1 MVINKKTSL
10 EKYAVALF
18 YILFNCPLY
27 SSSGPTLMCTWKS
40 STVTKE

>member
-40 STVTKE
+40 STLTKE